1 MEISFTLSLEDIR
14 TLKAQL
20 AELEKAL
27 AAGVDLEARL
37 TLVVKKRKEKQ

>member
-1 MEISFTLSLEDIR
+1 MEISFKLSLEDIR

-20 AELEKAL
+20 AVLEKAL

-37 TLVVKKRKEKQ
+37 TLVVERRKGKQ